1 MGNHSFSR
9 RLCSATILDRFFFCH
24 KSCFSMNFWAT
35 HRETTKKLGHH
46 ETPKKLSQSYMH
58 WGRGSWG
65 RGWRIFF
72 CLSSFFSSFFV
83 RLILSP
89 YFLPVSI
96 SILDFSASP
105 SLFSLSVCFYL
116 FSLFLSVS
124 IIFYIFFLSPT
135 FPHFLFVSVCIL
147 IFCMFPSLYGN
158 RQKMRIN
165 TETDRL

>member
-9 RLCSATILDRFFFCH
+9 RLCSATIFDRFFFCH
-24 KSCFSMNFWAT
+24 NSCFSMNFWAT
-35 HRETTKKLGHH
+35 HGETTKKLGHH

-105 SLFSLSVCFYL
+105 SSSSFSVCLHL
-116 FSLFLSVS
+116 FPDFRSVFIFLLF
-124 IIFYIFFLSPT
+124 
-135 FPHFLFVSVCIL
+135 
-147 IFCMFPSLYGN
+147 FCHHLC
-158 RQKMRIN
+158 RKRDRRKIRIEM
-165 TETDRL
+165 ETKRKCKK